1 MELDDLKK
9 SWQQVNDQQGKRQQL
24 NPALIEQI
32 TLAKYRSGINKIAYP
47 EMAGV
52 LVCLAGVVFVLF
64 NFGKLNTV
72 FLKGTG
78 ILSILVLAAVSVIS
92 LLSISQ
98 FNATRDLSKPYADTL
113 KEFAIKKIRFHKFQR
128 LNFILC
134 HLLMVT
140 VIILLSAF
148 FGVRGIAGSKYFLI
162 FSFSLGYLFL
172 LFYSKGVFRY
182 YNHSLR
188 RAEALLK
195 EVKE

>member
-1 MELDDLKK
+1 MELDDLKN
-9 SWQQVNDQQGKRQQL
+9 SWQHANDQPGKQQQL
-24 NPALIEQI
+24 SPAMIEQV
-32 TLAKYRSGINKIAYP
+32 TQAKYRSGINKIAYP
-47 EMAGV
+47 EIAGI

-78 ILSILVLAAVSVIS
+78 ILSVLVLAAVSVIS
-92 LLSISQ
+92 LLSIRQ
-98 FNATRDLSKPYADTL
+98 FNLALDMGNPYTDAL
-113 KEFAIKKIRFHKFQR
+113 KAFAIQKIRFHKFQR

-148 FGVRGIAGSKYFLI
+148 FGKQGIASSKYFLT

-172 LFYSKGVFRY
+172 LFYSKGVFRH
-182 YNHSLR
+182 YNNSLR
-188 RAEALLK
+188 RAEELLK